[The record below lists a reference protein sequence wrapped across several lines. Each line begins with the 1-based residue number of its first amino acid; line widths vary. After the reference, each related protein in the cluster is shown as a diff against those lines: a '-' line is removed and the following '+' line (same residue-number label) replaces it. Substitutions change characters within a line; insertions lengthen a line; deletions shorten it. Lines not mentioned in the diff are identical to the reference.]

1 MKSKEELIER
11 FLEHMKVERGASP
24 ETIRAYRADLEAF
37 LDEFDADIKDID
49 VSHIRAF
56 VARSLRQGKKASSV
70 SRTLA
75 CLRSFFRFLYREG
88 IVETNPA
95 RLVPN
100 PKKGRALPEFL
111 SVDEAFDLVE
121 TPEGVGFREV
131 RDRAV
136 LELLYGSGLRISELT
151 GLRIDDLDLK
161 EGIVRVKGKGSK
173 ERIVPVGTKAKEAL
187 KDYLVERAL
196 LRSNSPYLFLNHK
209 GRKMTER
216 GLRDVVY
223 RYAKKAGLAGKVSPH
238 TLRHSFAT
246 HLLQSGA
253 DIRDIQ
259 ELLGHSSISATQVY
273 THIDLGHLLDV
284 YDRAHPLS
292 RREVDE

>member
-1 MKSKEELIER
+1 MS
-11 FLEHMKVERGASP
+11 
-24 ETIRAYRADLEAF
+24 RA
-37 LDEFDADIKDID
+37 
-49 VSHIRAF
+49 
-56 VARSLRQGKKASSV
+56 
-70 SRTLA
+70 LA

-100 PKKGRALPEFL
+100 PKKGRPLPEFL
-111 SVDEAFDLVE
+111 SVEEAFDLVE
-121 TPEGVGFREV
+121 SPDGVGFRAA
-131 RDRAV
+131 RDRAA

-151 GLRIDDLDLK
+151 NLRVDDIDLREGLL
-161 EGIVRVKGKGSK
+161 RVKGKGSK
-173 ERIVPVGTKAKEAL
+173 ERLVPIGSKAREAL

-196 LRSNSPYLFLNHK
+196 LRSSSPYLFLNPK
-209 GRKMTER
+209 GRRMTER
-216 GLRDVVY
+216 GLREVVY
-223 RYAKKAGLAGKVSPH
+223 RQARKAGLAGRVSPH

-273 THIDLGHLLDV
+273 THLDLGHLMDV

-292 RREVDE
+292 RRSPDE

>member
-1 MKSKEELIER
+1 MNNNELIER

-24 ETIRAYRADLEAF
+24 ETLRAYRADLEAF
-37 LDEFDADIKDID
+37 LGQFEVDIKDIE
-49 VSHIRAF
+49 VSHVRAF
-56 VARSLRQGKKASSV
+56 VARRLRQGKKATSV
-70 SRTLA
+70 ARALA

-88 IVETNPA
+88 IVQTNPA

-100 PKKGRALPEFL
+100 PKKGKPLPEFL

-121 TPEGVGFREV
+121 SPRGVGFRV
-131 RDRAV
+131 ARDRAA
-136 LELLYGSGLRISELT
+136 LELLYGSGLRISELA
-151 GLRIDDLDLK
+151 GLRIDDLELR
-161 EGIVRVKGKGSK
+161 EGIIRVKGKGSK
-173 ERIVPVGTKAKEAL
+173 ERIVPIGTKAKEAL

-196 LRSNSPYLFLNHK
+196 LRSPSPYLFLNHR
-209 GRKMTER
+209 GEKMTER
-216 GLRDVVY
+216 GLREVVY
-223 RYAKKAGLAGKVSPH
+223 REAKKVGLAGRVSPH

-292 RREVDE
+292 RRQVDE